1 MVDLLQTHSVF
12 HIKPYRN
19 VSSTMTSKY
28 YIMQE
33 CGIFFLLKMGK
44 ITIMWLCHLF
54 SKLKVIF
61 FDSQA

>member
-44 ITIMWLCHLF
+44 ITIM
-54 SKLKVIF
+54 
-61 FDSQA
+61 